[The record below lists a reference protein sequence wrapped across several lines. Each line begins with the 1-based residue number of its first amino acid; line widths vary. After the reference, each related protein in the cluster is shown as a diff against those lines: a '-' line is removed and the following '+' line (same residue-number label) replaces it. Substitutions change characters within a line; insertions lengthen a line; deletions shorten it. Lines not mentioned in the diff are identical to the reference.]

1 MFAVILFPL
10 KIFTSSVDIFEA
22 LAKECLEIRINFIV
36 VTVQLFGSL
45 VQLNRHM
52 CPTCVM

>member
-1 MFAVILFPL
+1 MFSVILFPL